1 MFDPTD
7 APRVFACP
15 PGADFPRA
23 LVEGLRAH
31 YADQPPEALARV
43 HLIVNTRRM
52 ARRIHLLF
60 DDGPPLL
67 LPRLSLVTDL
77 GELGALDEIPPP
89 VSPLRRRLELIPLIS
104 RFLDTNP
111 GFAPRSALYDLA
123 DSLAAF
129 MAEMQGEGV
138 SPEAISRLDVSDQS
152 GHWARTVNFLSIVQH
167 YFDDTG
173 ETPDTEARQ
182 RLIVERL
189 IARWAES
196 PPADPVI
203 VAGSTGSRGTTQRLM
218 QAVARLP
225 RGALVLP
232 GFDFDMPADLWGT
245 LDDPMLSE
253 DHPQYRFHA
262 LMQGLGTDA
271 SEIRP
276 WPGAEAPNP
285 ARNRL
290 VSLALRPAP
299 VTDQWLRDGPA
310 LGDLRPATDNMT
322 LIEAPTQRHEALA
335 IALRL
340 RDAAEKGETA
350 ALITPDRGLTR
361 QVAAALDRWN
371 ILPDD
376 SAGEPLQLSA
386 IGRLMRHITGLFEA
400 RLTAD
405 ALLTLLKHPLT
416 HGAKGRGDHLRFTRD
431 LELHIR
437 RNGPPYPEAEAI
449 MNWAT
454 GRKSRD
460 ADAWAAW
467 VAETFTTHHSP
478 QEMPISARLETHLA
492 LLNRTI
498 QGHDP
503 TATPHPWAEADGR
516 AAKQVIDAFLDAAP
530 HGGTLNAR
538 DYADLFGAV
547 LGGADVRKVET
558 PHPQI
563 LIWGTLEARVQ
574 GADLLIL
581 AGLNDGTW
589 PEVPNPDPWLNRALR
604 HKAGLLLPER
614 RIGLSAHDFQQA
626 IAAPEVWLTRSTRS
640 DDAETVVSRWLNR
653 LQNLLAGLP
662 EQGGAAALRSM
673 QDRGAHWLALADAL
687 EDLGAP
693 DPRPRPAPKPPAD
706 ARPRQLS
713 VTEIKTLIRDPYA
726 VYARHVLGLRPL
738 DPLMRLP
745 DALIRGIVTHA
756 VMERFIRDTADTPEA
771 RTRETLMTTARE
783 VFEAALPWPAER
795 LIWLARLER
804 VVDGFLADEETRRA
818 NADPVGF
825 ETRGKITFDD
835 IGFTLKGTADRIDRD
850 TSGALLIY
858 DYKTGSVPGKDE
870 QKHFDKQLILETIMA
885 EQGGFA
891 DIPAAPVTGA
901 CYIGLGSSPGQV
913 AAPLS
918 EISLAE
924 FTTEFRRLIT
934 RYLSPDQGFLSRRAM
949 FETTQTGDYDQLA
962 RFGEWD
968 ITEKPSP
975 EVLK

>member
-1 MFDPTD
+1 MLDPAD
-7 APRVFACP
+7 SPRVFACP

-23 LVEGLRAH
+23 LVDGLRAH
-31 YADQPPEALARV
+31 YANEPPEALARV

-52 ARRIHLLF
+52 ARRIQALF
-60 DDGPPLL
+60 DDGPALL

-77 GELGALDEIPPP
+77 GDLSALDEIPPP
-89 VSPLRRRLELIPLIS
+89 VPPLRRRLELIPLIS

-111 GFAPRSALYDLA
+111 AFAPRSALYDLA
-123 DSLAAF
+123 DSLAAL

-138 SPEAISRLDVSDQS
+138 TPEMIAQLDVSDQS
-152 GHWARTVNFLSIVQH
+152 GHWTRTVNFLSIVQH

-173 ETPDTEARQ
+173 EPPDSEARQ
-182 RLIVERL
+182 RLIVDRL
-189 IARWAES
+189 IARWAAT

-232 GFDFDMPADLWGT
+232 GFDFEMPADLWGT

-262 LMQGLGTDA
+262 LMQGLDLNATD
-271 SEIRP
+271 IRP
-276 WPGAEAPNP
+276 WPGATAPNP
-285 ARNRL
+285 SRNRL

-310 LGDLRPATDNMT
+310 LGDLRPATRSMT
-322 LIEAPTQRHEALA
+322 LIEAPTQRQEALA

-340 RDAAEKGETA
+340 REAAERGETA

-386 IGRLMRHITGLFEA
+386 IGRLMRHIAGLFEA

-416 HGAKGRGDHLRFTRD
+416 HGAAGRGDHLRFTRD

-437 RNGPPYPEAEAI
+437 RNGPPYPDADAI
-449 MNWAT
+449 TNWAA
-454 GRKSRD
+454 GRKTRD

-467 VAETFTTHHSP
+467 VADTFTTHHSP
-478 QEMPISARLETHLA
+478 QEMAISARLETHLT
-492 LLNRTI
+492 LLNRAI

-503 TATPHPWAEADGR
+503 TATPHPWAQEDGR
-516 AAKQVIDAFLDAAP
+516 AAKPVIDAFLDAAP

-547 LGGADVRKVET
+547 LGDGEVREVET
-558 PHPQI
+558 PHPHI

-589 PEVPNPDPWLNRALR
+589 PEAPTPDPWLNRALR

-626 IAAPEVWLTRSTRS
+626 IAAPEVWLTRSIRS

-662 EQGGAAALRSM
+662 DQGGTEALDSM
-673 QDRGAHWLALADAL
+673 KERGACWLALADAI
-687 EDLGAP
+687 EAP
-693 DPRPRPAPKPPAD
+693 GSAKPRPRPAPMPPAA

-726 VYARHVLGLRPL
+726 IYARHVLRLRPL

-745 DALIRGIVTHA
+745 DALIRGIVTHE

-771 RTRETLMTTARE
+771 RNRDTLMATARE
-783 VFEAALPWPAER
+783 VFEASLPWPAER

-804 VVDGFLADEETRRA
+804 VVDEFLADEEARRA
-818 NADPVGF
+818 HADPVDY
-825 ETRGKITFDD
+825 EVRGKIALDD
-835 IGFTLKGTADRIDRD
+835 IGFTLTGTADRIDRD
-850 TSGALLIY
+850 RSGALLIY
-858 DYKTGSVPGKDE
+858 DYKTGAVPGKDE
-870 QKHFDKQLILETIMA
+870 QKYFDKQLILETVIA
-885 EQGGFA
+885 EHGGFS
-891 DIPAAPVTGA
+891 DIPAAPVAGA
-901 CYIGLGSSPGQV
+901 WYIGLGSSPGQV

-934 RYLSPDQGFLSRRAM
+934 RYLSPNQGFLSRRAM
-949 FETTQTGDYDQLA
+949 FEITQTGNYDQLA

-968 ITEKPSP
+968 ITETPAP